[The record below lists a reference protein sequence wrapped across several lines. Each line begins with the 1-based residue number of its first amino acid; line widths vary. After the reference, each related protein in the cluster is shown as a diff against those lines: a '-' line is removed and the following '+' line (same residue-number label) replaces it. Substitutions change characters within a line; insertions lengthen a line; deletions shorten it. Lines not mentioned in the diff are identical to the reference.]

1 MSPPGV
7 SALPDLC
14 VINYNGSRYLP
25 ESLGRVRELRAQF
38 GRVAFVDDASTD
50 DSLAVA
56 RKALEDACFVALPRN
71 RGPGPARNA
80 GWAVLGARR
89 VLFMDNDVFLN
100 RHTVTELSR
109 ALDEAPAA
117 VAAVPRVVAADD
129 PDRIEYDG
137 GNAHYSG
144 LVGLRRAGESAG
156 TADPSITPIGSLI
169 TCCFLLDRTRWG
181 SELLFDEAF
190 GMYGDDHELGL
201 RARILGHDLLA
212 VPSAVCLHGKGTPG
226 ISIRETGSYT
236 ARRIRNTIVNRWQV
250 LLKLYEGRT
259 LLLLSPYLAAFEL
272 FQLAGCVALGWGREW
287 AAAVRELFSL
297 LPDLRARRTTFQR
310 LRRRRDRETL
320 VGGPHPFNPALRR
333 KAPIRFVL
341 PCLDAVGAA
350 TWAIARLGAGDRVR
364 T

>member
-1 MSPPGV
+1 MSVPGV
-7 SALPDLC
+7 SELPDLC

-25 ESLGRVRELRAQF
+25 ESLGHVRELRAQF
-38 GRVAFVDDASTD
+38 GRVVFVDDASTD
-50 DSLAVA
+50 DSMAVA
-56 RKALEDACFVALPRN
+56 RKALSDACFVALPRN

-80 GWAVLGARR
+80 GMAELGARR

-100 RHTVTELSR
+100 HETVAELSR

-117 VAAVPRVVAADD
+117 VAAVPRVVAADN

-137 GNAHYSG
+137 GDAHYSG
-144 LVGLRRAGESAG
+144 LVSLRSAGESAG
-156 TADPSITPIGSLI
+156 TADRSTTPVGSLI

-201 RARILGHDLLA
+201 RARILGHDLVA

-236 ARRIRNTIVNRWQV
+236 ARRIQNTIVNRWQV

-259 LLLLSPYLAAFEL
+259 LVLLSPYLVTFEL
-272 FQLAGCVALGWGREW
+272 FQLAGCIALGWGREW

-297 LPDLRARRTTFQR
+297 LPDLRARRSAVQR
-310 LRRRRDRETL
+310 LRQRDDREAL
-320 VGGPHPFNPALRR
+320 EGGPHPFNPALRR
-333 KAPIRFVL
+333 KSPVRFVL
-341 PCLDAVGAA
+341 PLLDAIGAA
-350 TWAIARLGAGDRVR
+350 SWAVARLGYGERAR